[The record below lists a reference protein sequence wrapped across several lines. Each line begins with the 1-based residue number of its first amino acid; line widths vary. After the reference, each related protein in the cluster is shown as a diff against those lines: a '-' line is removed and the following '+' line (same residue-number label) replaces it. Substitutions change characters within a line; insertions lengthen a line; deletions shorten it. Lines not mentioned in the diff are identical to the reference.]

1 MSNPS
6 PDLLARLHALRDE
19 GVRRGL
25 NYGMD
30 FAIAHVAVA
39 MSSELIVLDLV
50 DDSFVYYY
58 RDMGKST
65 EIGRGATLDEVAEPF
80 LTEVARLAAGRGRG
94 PLVGVPDP
102 RDEKTPKQAFEEMQA
117 QGFFPGMAWPG
128 DD

>member
-1 MSNPS
+1 MSKPS
-6 PDLLARLHALRDE
+6 PELVARLHALRDE

-30 FAIAHVAVA
+30 FAIAYVAVA
-39 MSSELIVLDLV
+39 MSSELIVLDVV
-50 DDSFVYYY
+50 DDAFVYYY

-65 EIGRGATLDEVAEPF
+65 EIGRGATLEEVAEAF

-102 RDEKTPKQAFEEMQA
+102 RAQKTPRQAFEEMQA
-117 QGFFPGMAWPG
+117 RGLFPGMTWPG